1 MEELQLNEETIWGG
15 KPYRNDNPKALNVLP
30 QVRQL
35 IFDGK
40 NKDAEKTVHN
50 ILFYIHQH
58 GHAGGTGYSSPPS
71 Q

>member
-1 MEELQLNEETIWGG
+1 MVIKQLTDIFV
-15 KPYRNDNPKALNVLP
+15 RNK
-30 QVRQL
+30 
-35 IFDGK
+35 K